1 MWPFAS
7 RGARASTVA
16 PAGPATG
23 AAPVPYAAYA
33 TNDVAVKVWLPERIV
48 AALDVVSAESDT
60 SRPDVVRALVF
71 EHIHGRAELCRL
83 QQWFRSQP
91 VVEPEIKASEKRTS
105 VDRGAGVRMLGKS
118 VEDFKLWM
126 PAAMKAD
133 LASLAAQEGLGLSD
147 CIRKILVLRLLG
159 DAFHR
164 KWQAAIGRVPAE
176 YREME
181 GQP

>member
-7 RGARASTVA
+7 RGSRASTIAPTGRLPGTVPVA
-16 PAGPATG
+16 
-23 AAPVPYAAYA
+23 YSAYA
-33 TNDVAVKVWLPERIV
+33 NNDVAVKVWLPERLV
-48 AALDVVSAESDT
+48 TALDVVSVESDT

-83 QQWFRSQP
+83 HQWFRSRP
-91 VVEPEIKASEKRTS
+91 VVEPEIKASEKRTA
-105 VDRGAGVRMLGKS
+105 VDREAGVRMLGKS

-126 PAAMKAD
+126 PSAMKVE

-147 CIRKILVLRLLG
+147 SIRKILVLRLFG
-159 DAFHR
+159 DGFHR
-164 KWQAAIGRVPAE
+164 RWQAAIRRVPVE